1 MKAYERLLKYVTF
14 RTPSDET
21 SENTPSSACQFELA
35 RFLKNEMEGL
45 NLSDI
50 VLDDM
55 CYLYGKL
62 PATKGY
68 ENAPAIGF
76 IAHMDTVSDYC
87 NHDITPV
94 ITENFNGVSLKLPAG
109 ITLSVH
115 EFPHLGTLK
124 ERTLITSDG
133 STILGADDKAGIAEI
148 LTMIEHLQKSN
159 IPHGTICIAFTPD
172 EEIGMGAEHFNIE
185 QFGAK
190 YAYTIDGDT
199 EGEIQYENFNAC
211 KADFHIKGFN
221 VHPGSAKDTM
231 INASLVA
238 MEINNALPAMETP
251 RGTED
256 YEGFYHL
263 VSMSGDVSEAS
274 LNYIVREAVSCAKRI
289 KTEYKVSEKPVSV
302 CYVGIQELD
311 RVCGISGKHALVIG
325 SGKTAAL
332 AIRYLAEYGADVTVC
347 SRTYQHAKDLLKEFP
362 DIQVIAYDKKT
373 EALKNSD
380 MVVSATSSP
389 HLVIKC
395 AELSGGKKMTLLDL
409 AAPRDIEK
417 SAGDICGVTLIDLD
431 RIGGI
436 VKSNQNERAHLL
448 KESQCVIDEYIA
460 ETKKWLTSSRMDT
473 TIQSLGK
480 KCDEIVQDSYD
491 YLNRKI
497 DLSDHDRVI
506 LKKILKSS
514 LHRLLKE
521 PIEELKNVE
530 ENEQQQYKDMVERL
544 FGL

>member
-14 RTPSDET
+14 RTPSDES
-21 SENTPSSACQFELA
+21 SETTPSSACQFELA

-68 ENAPAIGF
+68 ENVPAIGF

-148 LTMIEHLQKSN
+148 LTMIEHLQKDN

-172 EEIGMGAEHFNIE
+172 EEIGMGADHFNIE

-347 SRTYQHAKDLLKEFP
+347 SRTYQHAKALLKEFSQ
-362 DIQVIAYDKKT
+362 IEVIAYDKKT
-373 EALKNSD
+373 EALKSSD
-380 MVVSATSSP
+380 IVVSATSSP
-389 HLVIKC
+389 HLVIR
-395 AELSGGKKMTLLDL
+395 ASELSEGKKMTLLDL

-417 SAGDICGVTLIDLD
+417 SSGDICGVTLIDLD